1 MSMNIVKTNNQ
12 NLRLANLSVGLFSTL
27 RIALPLVPQSATDV
41 EIIITLNDIHS
52 GYTASYDAE
61 LKMWLCD
68 IAAGQFAN
76 IGKQKYEVAYK
87 LNGEQFWDGQGWI
100 EIVKATTHGIIPSPT
115 PIPPRYVI
123 SSVNGYTATGED
135 GDVRIPRLF
144 VGLETPTRKGEYIE
158 YDMFFN
164 RATGVMY
171 ILTTDEKGVYYWAK
185 TSGGVSKVNGKTGD
199 VSLEAHDI
207 PYDGTNVDIALALAE
222 EHIETNANNI
232 DSLEQQLEEHID
244 NKSNPHEV
252 TAEQVDAYTKGQV
265 DDKINQSAAH
275 YLTKRTGTEGH
286 YSYPQFATHADLAAA
301 KAAHTADNPQFFYGI
316 EPHTPDKNDYCV
328 VLNDET
334 HDHET
339 TRYAF
344 VGEWDNN
351 GYFRYQYTINETP
364 LTEEQWAAINSLI
377 SRDED
382 GNLVFNGHIIVGFDG
397 TINEEDPI
405 FTAWKNE
412 MQIALG
418 NSATTTSGKYKQ
430 IAIGAHATANG
441 QNAIALGS
449 SEPAKTN
456 GPKALAQNAIAIGA
470 GAVVNAVN
478 AIQLLAG
485 TNNTS
490 GTIQLGNKVVAFLS
504 DIPISSADV
513 DDFQYYKGHYDLAK
527 QYYTGDIVR
536 AVNGEGTTIAYF
548 KALQNSKG
556 VNPFSFPAYWA
567 RTQDDEGLD
576 KLLIIARASVASL
589 TGADISVSP
598 SNGKKLDVAIAEKIG
613 QGENTITADIL
624 VKASSRGIK
633 IYDGA
638 TYAASNTSAGIM
650 SNGILFVH
658 RKSDGRYIELNPSGI
673 KIEDDTHEEDIAIPL
688 KSGTMALDVDISG
701 ITEQDIKNFLNYRG
715 GVEAEP
721 YWTDG
726 GRALV
731 DMKKDEIYVYGY
743 SGYIYLVLKNIAKG
757 EPFNLAE
764 GDSGQNLRRITEDY
778 YLTEGFQKLVNL
790 FGTNN
795 YTLAETIE
803 SRAII
808 YLKFDGTNIKR
819 GDNTI
824 TSYEEFLRLVQTGRV
839 ILQATATPSSGS
851 SPVLFRP
858 QLMNGNAVLFD
869 ATGEIAGVMRTRNIN
884 VKRVGTDGIEVVSG
898 GLKTLAL
905 TSDLTNLAKKSDL
918 AYALVNVGADGVLT
932 DRAINVTS
940 AAAVTLPSVYTDL
953 VIRASVTES
962 LPVSVPDGVVKFG
975 DAFPAETGEFLVTI
989 TKTGANEIY
998 VRTLKIEEVS

>member
-41 EIIITLNDIHS
+41 EIIVTLNDIHS

-87 LNGEQFWDGQGWI
+87 LDGEQFWDGQGWI

-123 SSVNGYTATGED
+123 SSVNGYTASGED

-144 VGLETPTRKGEYIE
+144 IGSTSPSSSEGYIE
-158 YDMFFN
+158 FDMFFN
-164 RATGVMY
+164 RATGALYALSAVGGV
-171 ILTTDEKGVYYWAK
+171 LTWVK
-185 TSGGVSKVNGKTGD
+185 TSGGVEKVNGKDGE
-199 VSLEAHDI
+199 VNLSAADI
-207 PYDGTNVDIALALAE
+207 PLGEGSSPSVKDAIDDFTQSMSSVEVGLAA
-222 EHIETNANNI
+222 HIE
-232 DSLEQQLEEHID
+232 DKD
-244 NKSNPHEV
+244 NPHQV
-252 TAEQVDAYTKGQV
+252 TAEQVGAYTKGQV

-301 KAAHTADNPQFFYGI
+301 KAAHTADTPQFFYGI

-470 GAVVNAVN
+470 GAIVNAVN

-536 AVNGEGTTIAYF
+536 AVNGEGETIAYF
-548 KALQNSKG
+548 KALQDSKG
-556 VNPFSFPAYWA
+556 VNPFSFPAYWE

-624 VKASSRGIK
+624 VNASSRGIK

-638 TYAASNTSAGIM
+638 TYADSNTSAGIM

-658 RKSDGRYIELNPSGI
+658 RKSDGRYIELNPSGF
-673 KIEDDTHEEDIAIPL
+673 KVEDDTHEADIAVPL
-688 KSGTMALDVDISG
+688 KSGTMALTSDIENDAAIRIVYDSTTNQIKRNG
-701 ITEQDIKNFLNYRG
+701 VAITSFAALL
-715 GVEAEP
+715 
-721 YWTDG
+721 
-726 GRALV
+726 ALV
-731 DMKKDEIYVYGY
+731 Q
-743 SGYIYLVLKNIAKG
+743 KG
-757 EPFNLAE
+757 N
-764 GDSGQNLRRITEDY
+764 
-778 YLTEGFQKLVNL
+778 
-790 FGTNN
+790 
-795 YTLAETIE
+795 
-803 SRAII
+803 
-808 YLKFDGTNIKR
+808 
-819 GDNTI
+819 
-824 TSYEEFLRLVQTGRV
+824 V

-851 SPVLFRP
+851 SPVWFRP
-858 QLMNGNAVLFD
+858 QLMNGNAILFD
-869 ATGEIAGVMRTRNIN
+869 ATGEISGVMRTRNIN
-884 VKRVGTDGIEVVSG
+884 IKRTGTDGIEVVSG

-905 TSDLTNLAKKSDL
+905 TSD
-918 AYALVNVGADGVLT
+918 
-932 DRAINVTS
+932 IS
-940 AAAVTLPSVYTDL
+940 ASNSTFVAAVTACFDNADTTQY
-953 VIRASVTES
+953 
-962 LPVSVPDGVVKFG
+962 GG
-975 DAFPAETGEFLVTI
+975 Q
-989 TKTGANEIY
+989 N
-998 VRTLKIEEVS
+998 